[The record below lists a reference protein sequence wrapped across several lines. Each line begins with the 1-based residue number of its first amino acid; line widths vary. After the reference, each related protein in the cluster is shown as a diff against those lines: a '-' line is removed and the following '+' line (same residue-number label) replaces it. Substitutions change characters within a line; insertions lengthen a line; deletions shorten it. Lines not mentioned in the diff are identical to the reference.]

1 MEPVGALPR
10 HLPRD
15 TPQVTRVSCP
25 DCSGVL
31 TIEAQGEHGHLT
43 LMCRVGHK
51 YSIPDL
57 LVAKEERL
65 EERLWAALH
74 GLQELAELLADLLAY
89 ANRQRL
95 IQISKALRQRA
106 KRSTEDGIVLRR
118 IIEENRAVELNDE
131 AAQIRGGSGS

>member
-1 MEPVGALPR
+1 MEPIGAVPR
-10 HLPRD
+10 FLSRN
-15 TPQVTRVSCP
+15 TPQVTRLSCP

-43 LMCRVGHK
+43 LIRRVGHK
-51 YSIPDL
+51 YSLPDL

-74 GLQELAELLADLLAY
+74 GIQELAELLEDLLAY
-89 ANRQRL
+89 ADRQHL
-95 IQISKALRQRA
+95 PQIGKAFRVRA
-106 KRSTEDGIVLRR
+106 KRAVEDGIVLRR

-131 AAQIRGGSGS
+131 AVQIRGGQVP